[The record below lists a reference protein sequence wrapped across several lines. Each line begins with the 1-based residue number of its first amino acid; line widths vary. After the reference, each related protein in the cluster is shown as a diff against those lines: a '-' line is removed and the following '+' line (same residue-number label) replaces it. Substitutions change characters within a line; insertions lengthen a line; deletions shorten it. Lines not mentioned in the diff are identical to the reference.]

1 MARLG
6 LGVGLTRRGGGG
18 GGAAPFDFSF
28 AASGYTGMRRWH
40 DADNLSGVGANV
52 SRFANTAPG
61 LPTASDY
68 VQATASK
75 RLVLAAEGGHQ
86 YLLSTETLRVTNMET
101 DPAYAN
107 LVGTHMFA
115 LVRPDTGAP
124 ANEQMLFGETSV
136 NLQVGITNAFTNPA
150 IRINRFTG
158 STLWSGAFNSISITL
173 PSNKWFV
180 IESKLLASGTSYI
193 AINGTTIATTTNEQ
207 ATAVT
212 ARLLMAMDLG
222 IRPFH
227 GGLQTMVLYDTAV
240 GVSSDQRTAILA
252 ELAARS
258 TAMS

>member
-1 MARLG
+1 
-6 LGVGLTRRGGGG
+6 
-18 GGAAPFDFSF
+18 
-28 AASGYTGMRRWH
+28 MRRWH

-75 RLVLAAEGGHQ
+75 QLVLAAEGGHQ

-136 NLQVGITNAFTNPA
+136 NLQVGITNAFTSPS
-150 IRINRFTG
+150 IRVVKTPGTIWNNVFV
-158 STLWSGAFNSISITL
+158 SVSITL

-193 AINGTTIATTTNEQ
+193 ALNGTIIATTTNTQ
-207 ATAVT
+207 GTAVT
-212 ARLLMAMDLG
+212 ARLLMAMDVG

-227 GGLQTMVLYDTAV
+227 GGLQTMVLYDTGV

>member
-1 MARLG
+1 
-6 LGVGLTRRGGGG
+6 
-18 GGAAPFDFSF
+18 
-28 AASGYTGMRRWH
+28 MRRWH
-40 DADNLSGVGANV
+40 DANNLSGVGSNV
-52 SRFANTAPG
+52 SRFANAAPG
-61 LPTASDY
+61 MPTASDY
-68 VQATASK
+68 VQATTSK
-75 RLVLAAEGGHQ
+75 QLVLAAEGGHQ

-124 ANEQMLFGETSV
+124 SIEQMLFGETSI
-136 NLQVGITNAFTNPA
+136 NLQVGIRQAFTTPA
-150 IRINRFTG
+150 IRVNRYGTG
-158 STLWSGAFNSISITL
+158 SLWDSAFDLISITL

-180 IESKLLASGTSYI
+180 IESKLLASGTSYV
-193 AINGTTIATTTNEQ
+193 AINGTTIATTTNAQ
-207 ATAVT
+207 ASSVT
-212 ARLLMAMDLG
+212 ARILMAMDVG

-227 GGLQTMVLYDTAV
+227 GGLQTMVLYDTDV

>member
-1 MARLG
+1 MR
-6 LGVGLTRRGGGG
+6 GG

-40 DADNLSGVGANV
+40 DADNLSGDIGSNV
-52 SRFANTAPG
+52 SRFANAAPG

-68 VQATASK
+68 VQATTSK
-75 RLVLAAEGGHQ
+75 QLVLAAEGGYQ

-115 LVRPDTGAP
+115 LIRPDTGAP
-124 ANEQMLFGETSV
+124 QAEQMLFGEAGNNV
-136 NLQVGITNAFTNPA
+136 QVGLTNAFTSPA
-150 IRINRFTG
+150 IRLVRFP
-158 STLWSGAFNSISITL
+158 SSIWNNVFNGISITL

-193 AINGTTIATTTNEQ
+193 AINGTTVATTTNTQ
-207 ATAVT
+207 DTAVT
-212 ARLLMAMDLG
+212 ARLLMAMTIG

-227 GGLQTMVLYDTAV
+227 GGLQTMVLYDTDV

>member
-1 MARLG
+1 MSFSLG
-6 LGVGLTRRGGGG
+6 LGMGLTRRGGGG
-18 GGAAPFDFSF
+18 AASFDFSF

-40 DADNLSGVGANV
+40 DADNLSGDIGSNV

-61 LPTASDY
+61 LPIASDY
-68 VQATASK
+68 VQATTDK
-75 RLVLAAEGGHQ
+75 QLVLAAEGGHQ

-124 ANEQMLFGETSV
+124 QNEQMLFGEASV
-136 NLQVGITNAFTNPA
+136 NLQVGIQQAFVNPT
-150 IRINRFTG
+150 IRVARFP
-158 STLWSGAFNSISITL
+158 SSIWSNVFSGISITL
-173 PSNKWFV
+173 PTNKWFV
-180 IESKLLASGTSYI
+180 IESKLLASGTSYV
-193 AINGTTIATTTNEQ
+193 AINGTTIATTTNTQ
-207 ATAVT
+207 DTSVT
-212 ARLLMAMDLG
+212 ARLLMAMDVG

-227 GGLQTMVLYDTAV
+227 GGLQTMVLYDTDV
-240 GVSSDQRTAILA
+240 GVSTEQRTAILA